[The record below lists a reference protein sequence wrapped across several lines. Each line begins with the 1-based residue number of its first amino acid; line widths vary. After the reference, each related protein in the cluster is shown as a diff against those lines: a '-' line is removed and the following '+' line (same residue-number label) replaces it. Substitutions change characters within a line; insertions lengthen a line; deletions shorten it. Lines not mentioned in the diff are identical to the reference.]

1 MKNIKFLIPF
11 LIVIV
16 ISFIVVVNL
25 YKVTDP
31 LGGIEL
37 NSNPKIIEQ
46 RADKLQDILGLN
58 LINKVFKIS
67 LKKNNELIRQ
77 TQSLYGIE
85 KSNKI
90 LRDSLFGYFWEVSW
104 LKPEDVHVVLGS
116 NDENNN
122 NNELPVKL
130 KFNFN
135 ANGRLIKYSRDI
147 SDSLKTETLPIQ
159 EAKDLS
165 INFLKKYTWCK
176 GLNFSKDSLN
186 NTVSNVKFVN
196 QISIERPNRTDYEFT
211 WRTRSGSIHDPI
223 IIKSKI
229 SGNLVTDFSTEYKIP
244 EKYKQEDKNVFHSVA
259 IIVLIVL
266 VGIFMLMVAFKRI
279 RAYEIGFKIAI
290 WIGIIYGLCF
300 AFKILLE
307 SQGIIQDWQIL
318 FPAVLGFLFLGGFVS
333 LIWAISEVIIR
344 ENWKDKFVTIDL
356 LTNGYLLHSKVSKSV
371 ISGIGFGVLL
381 SAAWHLLLFISGSF
395 TNYLNSSNF
404 DLNIYSSFSP
414 TTSLFTENILG
425 ILILIT
431 SFFMFIIPVVRKRFS
446 SSFILIIIGGLVWGF
461 TYESSIQPVY
471 IGIVL
476 NVIIGIILMAIFFK
490 YDFLTIFITFYLFL
504 NLNLGLSLITVGD
517 SYYSFSGMIFLGIF
531 AVILIISSIGLF
543 TKDKINDFERITPV
557 FAKNITERERLQR
570 ELEIAKDVQ
579 MSFLPNKDPQFEG
592 LDISAKCIPAL
603 EVGGDYYDFVKLSDK
618 KIGII
623 IGDVSGKGTQAA
635 FYMTLTKGFV
645 KALSKSTYSPA
656 KMLKL
661 MNELFYENVERG
673 TFISMIYGIFDIESN
688 TLKIARAGH
697 NPLIVKSSLNN
708 KTEFINSTGL
718 ALGLERG
725 TIFQKTIDEVEI
737 KIQKGDTFVFYTDG
751 FTEAM
756 NSKKEEFSEE
766 RLINSV
772 EANSTFPSIE
782 VLEKIIKDVKVFIGK
797 AQQHDDMTM
806 VIVKVT

>member
-1 MKNIKFLIPF
+1 MKNLKFLIPF
-11 LIVIV
+11 LIIV
-16 ISFIVVVNL
+16 IISYIVSVNL
-25 YKVTDP
+25 YKVTNP

-37 NSNPKIIEQ
+37 QSNPKTIEHK
-46 RADKLQDILGLN
+46 ADKLLDILGLN
-58 LINKVFKIS
+58 LGNQIFKIS
-67 LKKNNELIRQ
+67 LKRNTELIRQ
-77 TQSLYGIE
+77 TQSKFGIE

-90 LRDSLFGYFWEVSW
+90 LRDSLFGYYWEVSW
-104 LKPEDVHVVLGS
+104 LKPEDIHVVLGS
-116 NDENNN
+116 DEEDSKNNV
-122 NNELPVKL
+122 LPVQV

-135 ANGRLIKYSRDI
+135 ADGRLMNYTREIN
-147 SDSLKTETLPIQ
+147 DSLESETLSIN
-159 EAKDLS
+159 EAKNIS
-165 INFLKKYTWCK
+165 INFLEKYTWCK

-186 NTVSNVKFVN
+186 NETTKVKFVN

-211 WRTRSGSIHDPI
+211 WRTRSESIHDPI
-223 IIKSKI
+223 IIKTKVA
-229 SGNLVTDFSTEYKIP
+229 GNIVTYFSTEYKIP
-244 EKYKQEDKNVFHSVA
+244 EKYNQEDRNVFHSVA
-259 IIVLIVL
+259 AILLIVL
-266 VGIFMLMVAFKRI
+266 VGIFMLIVAYKRI

-333 LIWAISEVIIR
+333 LVWAISEVIIR
-344 ENWKDKFVTIDL
+344 ENWKDKFITIDL
-356 LTNGYLLHSKVSKSV
+356 IRNGYLLHSKVSKSV
-371 ISGIGFGVLL
+371 ISGIGFGTLL
-381 SAAWHLLLFISGSF
+381 TAVWHLLLLISNSF
-395 TNYLNSSNF
+395 TNLLNNSNF
-404 DLNIYSSFSP
+404 ELTIFSSFSP
-414 TTSLFTENILG
+414 VTSLFTSNFLG
-425 ILILIT
+425 MLIMT
-431 SFFMFIIPVVRKRFS
+431 AAFFMFIIPGVRKRIS
-446 SSFILIIIGGLVWGF
+446 STYILILIIGLIWGL
-461 TYESSIQPVY
+461 TYESNIQPVY
-471 IGIVL
+471 IGIIL
-476 NVIIGIILMAIFFK
+476 NVIIGLILTGIYFK

-517 SYYSFSGMIFLGIF
+517 PYYSFSGIIFLGIF
-531 AVILIISSIGLF
+531 GAILIISSIGLF
-543 TKDKINDFERITPV
+543 TKDKINDFEKITPV

-645 KALSKSTYSPA
+645 KALSKSTNSPA
-656 KMLKL
+656 QMLNL

-673 TFISMIYGIFDIESN
+673 TFISMIYGIFDIENN
-688 TLKIARAGH
+688 TLKISRAGH

-718 ALGLERG
+718 ALGLEKG
-725 TIFQKTIDEVEI
+725 TVFQKTIGEVEI

-766 RLINSV
+766 RLIKSV
-772 EANSTFPSIE
+772 ESNSAFPAKE
-782 VLEKIIKDVKVFIGK
+782 VLDKIFKDVKIFIGK